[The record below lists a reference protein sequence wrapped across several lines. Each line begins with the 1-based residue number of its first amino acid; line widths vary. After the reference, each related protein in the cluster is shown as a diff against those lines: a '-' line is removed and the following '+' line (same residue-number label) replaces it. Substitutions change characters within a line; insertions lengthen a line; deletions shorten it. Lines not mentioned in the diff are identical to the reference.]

1 MIIRNYTGGM
11 KDVILFNRVNS
22 GAPEGYTV
30 HPPLVRQVVLHIND
44 TSILVVTS
52 VRNKMKNK
60 DKKYYTVG
68 RP

>member
-1 MIIRNYTGGM
+1 LTKKKQLKIQTHLKTGV
-11 KDVILFNRVNS
+11 KS

-44 TSILVVTS
+44 TSIIVETS

-60 DKKYYTVG
+60 EKKYYTVG
-68 RP
+68 RLP